1 MRPRRPDR
9 RRSAARKTAQWRFEL
24 IQPALLERSG
34 PRRRNAVARI
44 CRRPVDLPTGER
56 RRISRASVYRWIH
69 AYEKEGGL
77 TALEPRRRS
86 DRGQLRTQLPELV
99 VTKALEFLTK
109 DAEISLPF
117 LIDILAKDPAI
128 KPSLASAEVK
138 KISRSTLQR
147 RLAKTEI
154 YARLCRE
161 RKRSRA
167 RGRWVPRRCHQVW
180 HLDAKGPIT
189 VTTTTGETFSF
200 HILSVID
207 GASRAVLAAA
217 LVRTPDLAATV
228 RVFRK
233 AVRLYGLPDRIYMD
247 RASPFDTL
255 AFRGALALLGTY
267 RIRSKPRTPQPNG
280 KIEAYHRCLS
290 LWFARRLKKQEVVDW
305 IHLEQ
310 LFEAVIDYYQAHT
323 NRETKT
329 PPRDLLAGAVSTR
342 ALPAGVTLDEAFLQ
356 PYGAALKT
364 HRTTGEVDLAG
375 GRGKWLAPP
384 DLRGRRL
391 EILVDPDPDLPV
403 FARDP
408 ETERLVRLEPARV
421 HPRDA
426 DPAPS
431 PHERWGQGILQAL
444 YDNYRGKVRPV
455 AEPGFGLPEVLAL
468 LSRACGRRVPRT
480 DAEATLVQRAYAA
493 IGPLP
498 RKACEEAFGAITA
511 ELGQGRPVKTY
522 LEALARRVVPGERPD
537 RKKRNEP

>member
-1 MRPRRPDR
+1 
-9 RRSAARKTAQWRFEL
+9 
-24 IQPALLERSG
+24 
-34 PRRRNAVARI
+34 VART
-44 CRRPVDLPTGER
+44 CQRPVDLPTGER
-56 RRISRASVYRWIH
+56 RRISRASVYRWIR

-77 TALEPRRRS
+77 KALEPRRRS
-86 DRGQLRTQLPELV
+86 DRGKPRAPLPELV
-99 VTKALEFLTK
+99 VTKALGFLTD

-117 LIDILAKDPAI
+117 LIAVLTKDPEI
-128 KPSLASAEVK
+128 GPSLTSAGVK

-147 RLAKTEI
+147 RLAKTDL

-161 RKRSRA
+161 RKRSRV

-189 VTTTTGETFSF
+189 ITTTTGETLSF

-207 GASRAVLAAA
+207 GASRAVLATA
-217 LVRTPDLAATV
+217 LVRSPDLAATV

-233 AVRLYGLPDRIYMD
+233 AVRLYGLPDQLYMD
-247 RASPFDTL
+247 RGSPFDTP
-255 AFRGALALLGTY
+255 AFRGGLALLGSY
-267 RIRSKPRTPQPNG
+267 RIPSKARNPQPNG

-310 LFEAVIDYYQAHT
+310 LFEGVIDHYQSHT

-329 PPRDLLAGAVSTR
+329 PPRDLLAGAVSAR
-342 ALPAGVTLDEAFLQ
+342 ALPPGVTLDEAFLQ
-356 PYGAALKT
+356 PCGTLKA
-364 HRTTGEVDLAG
+364 HRTTGEVDLAA
-375 GRGKWLAPP
+375 GRGKHLVPP
-384 DLRGRRL
+384 ELRGRRL
-391 EILVDPDPDLPV
+391 EILVDPDPELPV

-408 ETERLVRLEPARV
+408 ETDRLVRLEPARV

-426 DPAPS
+426 HPAPS
-431 PHERWGQGILQAL
+431 PRERWGRGILQAL

-480 DAEATLVQRAYAA
+480 DAEASLVQRTYAA
-493 IGPLP
+493 IGPFA
-498 RKACEEAFGAITA
+498 RKACETAFAAITA
-511 ELGQGRPVKTY
+511 ELGHGRPVKTY
-522 LEALARRVVPGERPD
+522 LEALARRVVPGGRPVPPKKTL
-537 RKKRNEP
+537 KKRRKP